1 MAEIHE
7 LRPNEPS
14 VPRGPS
20 PAQIDPRRNFAI
32 DVRKTSLPAMTRVA
46 WEAIKAE
53 NNREAPK
60 WFLVG
65 GDPVR
70 IVEPRTHAED
80 EEESDI
86 PSEES
91 VRTERL
97 GMDGLGNV
105 SSRTA
110 WWHKHTEKDGES
122 EQFPLE
128 RVLRNMLADPERED
142 YLPPLRRIV
151 RAPVFGPKGTLSIEP
166 GYDRSSG
173 NYYSPGELEIEPIP
187 DHPSIDDVEW
197 AKDLIFGELLADF
210 PFVSDSEKAHALS
223 MMLNPF
229 VRDLIDGPTPM
240 YLIEAPAAGTGKGL
254 LANMLMLPALG
265 ETPVLMPPSNNEEE
279 TRKRLTS
286 TLMDIPEA
294 VLIDNVAKGLDSAS
308 LAAALTTQTW
318 HDRLLGRSET
328 KGMPIRCTWIATGNN
343 PVRSNEMSRRLIR
356 IRLDAKAERPEER
369 NDFRHERIDWWAND
383 NRHHLVRACLILV
396 QRWIRE
402 SGNPG
407 SARLGS
413 FEAWSQLHSGIL
425 ETIGVPGFMANKR
438 EAEQI
443 TRADDI
449 AWEAFVGS
457 WWGIHHAAEV
467 GTAELFPIAQE
478 VPEFPLGRS
487 PNEQAQK
494 TALGRALRQNR
505 DRIFDGKRIEFAG
518 TVSRLSR
525 FKLQE
530 V

>member
-7 LRPNEPS
+7 LRPT
-14 VPRGPS
+14 VPRP
-20 PAQIDPRRNFAI
+20 PAPAEIDPRKNFSI
-32 DVRKTSLPAMTRVA
+32 DVKMTSLPNMTRVA

-53 NNREAPK
+53 NNREKPK

-70 IVEPRTHAED
+70 IVEPRFVLVDGED
-80 EEESDI
+80 SGIET
-86 PSEES
+86 EES

-97 GMDGLGNV
+97 GLDGLGNI
-105 SSRTA
+105 SAQTA

-128 RVLRNMLADPERED
+128 RVLKNMLVDPARET

-151 RAPVFGPKGTLSIEP
+151 RAPVFGPRATLSLDP

-173 NYYSPGELEIEPIP
+173 NFYSPGDLEIEPIP
-187 DHPSIDDVEW
+187 DRPTIDDVEW
-197 AKDLIFGELLADF
+197 AKDMIFGELLADF

-223 MMLNPF
+223 LMLNPF
-229 VRDLIDGPTPM
+229 VRDMIDGPTPM

-254 LANMLMLPALG
+254 LANMLMYPALG
-265 ETPVLMPPSNNEEE
+265 EQPVLMPPSNNEEE

-294 VLIDNVAKGLDSAS
+294 VLIDNVARGLDSPS

-343 PVRSNEMSRRLIR
+343 PTRSNEMSRRLIR
-356 IRLDAKAERPEER
+356 IRMDAKAERPEER
-369 NDFRHERIDWWAND
+369 NDFRHERIDWWVKD

-402 SGNPG
+402 SGKAGP
-407 SARLGS
+407 ARLGS

-425 ETIGVPGFMANKR
+425 ETIGVSGFMENKR

-449 AWEAFVGS
+449 AWENFVGE

-467 GTAELFPIAQE
+467 GTAELFPIAE
-478 VPEFPLGRS
+478 RIPEFPLGRS

-505 DRIFDGKRIEFAG
+505 DRVFNGKRIEFAG
-518 TVSRLSR
+518 TVSRLSK